1 MMMPIIINTFILCTF
16 CILVLWIISIL
27 IKDISI
33 IDTAFAPIILLIT
46 LLSIFL
52 SNAPIMTKG
61 IIFFSV
67 SIWSIRLTY
76 LMLKRKI
83 GHGEDVRYT
92 KLRDWKKPGLSL
104 NLFTLRQVY
113 FLQGIV
119 IWCVTLPIQFVLST
133 DENATISLINQIGLA
148 IIVIGFLWE
157 VISDNQLDN
166 FKKNSTQDKVFLKTG
181 LWAYSRHP
189 NYFGEVFFWWGI
201 YIFSVSNYFAL
212 ISIIG
217 PLVFTYLIF
226 NVTGV
231 KTMDKRMS
239 KNYPGYKDYIDR
251 TNAMIPKI
259 YFK

>member
-1 MMMPIIINTFILCTF
+1 MITSILMSTFFFFSFFIL
-16 CILVLWIISIL
+16 ILWIISIL

-46 LLSIFL
+46 LLAIFL
-52 SNAPIMTKG
+52 SNAPIIIKS
-61 IIFFSV
+61 IIFTSV

-76 LMLKRKI
+76 LMLQRKI
-83 GHGEDVRYT
+83 GHGEDARYT
-92 KLRDWKKPGLSL
+92 KLRDWKKPGLNL

-113 FLQGIV
+113 FLQGVV
-119 IWCVTLPIQFVLST
+119 IWCVTLPIQFVLSV
-133 DENATISLINQIGLA
+133 DKNAVISLINQIGLV
-148 IIVIGFLWE
+148 IIVIGFIWE
-157 VISDNQLDN
+157 VISDIQLNN
-166 FKKNSTQDKVFLKTG
+166 FKNNPIQTKDFLKTG

-189 NYFGEVFFWWGI
+189 NYFGEVVFWWGI
-201 YIFSVSNYFAL
+201 YIFSISNYFSL

-217 PLVFTYLIF
+217 PVVFTYLIF
-226 NVTGV
+226 NITGV

-239 KNYPGYKDYIDR
+239 KNYPGYKDHINS

>member
-1 MMMPIIINTFILCTF
+1 MSTFLLCTF
-16 CILVLWIISIL
+16 FILILWIISIL

-46 LLSIFL
+46 LLAIFL
-52 SNAPIMTKG
+52 SNAPIIIKS
-61 IIFFSV
+61 IIFTSV

-76 LMLKRKI
+76 LKKKKKI
-83 GHGEDVRYT
+83 GHGEDARYT
-92 KLRDWKKPGLSL
+92 KLRDWKKPGLNL

-113 FLQGIV
+113 FLQGVV
-119 IWCVTLPIQFVLST
+119 IWCVTLPIQFVLSV
-133 DENATISLINQIGLA
+133 DKNAVISLINQIGLV
-148 IIVIGFLWE
+148 IIVIGFIWE
-157 VISDNQLDN
+157 VISDIQLNN
-166 FKKNSTQDKVFLKTG
+166 FKNNPIQTKDFLKTG

-189 NYFGEVFFWWGI
+189 NYFGEVVFWWGI
-201 YIFSVSNYFAL
+201 YIFSISNYFSL

-217 PLVFTYLIF
+217 PVVFTYLIF
-226 NVTGV
+226 NITGV

-239 KNYPGYKDYIDR
+239 KNYPGYKDHINS

>member
-1 MMMPIIINTFILCTF
+1 MSTFLLCTF
-16 CILVLWIISIL
+16 FILILWIISIL

-46 LLSIFL
+46 LLAIFL
-52 SNAPIMTKG
+52 SNAPIIIKS
-61 IIFFSV
+61 IIFTSV

-76 LMLKRKI
+76 LMLQRKI
-83 GHGEDVRYT
+83 GHGEDARYT
-92 KLRDWKKPGLSL
+92 KLRDWKKPGLNL

-113 FLQGIV
+113 FLQGVV
-119 IWCVTLPIQFVLST
+119 IWCVTLPIQFVLSV
-133 DENATISLINQIGLA
+133 DKNAVISLINQIGLV
-148 IIVIGFLWE
+148 IIVIGFIWE
-157 VISDNQLDN
+157 VISDIQLNN
-166 FKKNSTQDKVFLKTG
+166 FKNNPIQTKDFLKTG

-189 NYFGEVFFWWGI
+189 NYFGEVVFWWGI
-201 YIFSVSNYFAL
+201 YIFSISNYFSL

-217 PLVFTYLIF
+217 PVVFTYLIF
-226 NVTGV
+226 NITGV

-239 KNYPGYKDYIDR
+239 KNYPGYKDHINS

>member
-1 MMMPIIINTFILCTF
+1 MLPILFNTFILTTF
-16 CILVLWIISIL
+16 CILALWIFSIL

-46 LLSIFL
+46 LLSIVL
-52 SNAPIMTKG
+52 SDAQNLTKG

-67 SIWSIRLTY
+67 AIWSIRLTY

-92 KLRDWKKPGLSL
+92 KLRDWKKPGLNL
-104 NLFTLRQVY
+104 NLFVLKQVY
-113 FLQGIV
+113 LLQGIV
-119 IWCVTLPIQFVLST
+119 IWCVTLPIQFVLSG
-133 DENATISLINQIGLA
+133 DVEDNISPINLIGLT
-148 IIVIGFLWE
+148 IMLIGFLWE

-166 FKKNSTQDKVFLKTG
+166 FKNNSPQSKDFLKTG

-201 YIFSVSNYFAL
+201 FIFSLSTYFSL
-212 ISIIG
+212 IAIIG
-217 PLVFTYLIF
+217 PILFTYLIF

-239 KNYPGYKDYIDR
+239 KNYPGYKDHIDS

-259 YFK
+259 LS